1 MSTSYGFTKKYL
13 TKDEEPWFPVMGE
26 IHFSRYRAELWEES
40 LRKMKAGGLS
50 IASVYVIWIHHEEE
64 EGIFDFTGSRN
75 LRGFLEAAKKVGISV
90 FLRLGPWIHG
100 ETRNGG
106 FPDWLQAKQDTIDLR
121 SDDPAYLSYVRRFWE
136 QVYEQAKGFLCKD
149 GGPVIGT
156 QIENE
161 YGHVGGYR
169 GEKGEQHM
177 RTLAALAREIGFD
190 LPLYTATGWG
200 GAVTGGLLPVMGGY
214 CEAPWDQRIT
224 EIEPNSNYVFSH
236 IRNDSLI
243 ASDHHVDDTVTF
255 NQDDFPYLTAEL
267 GGGLQVTKHR
277 RPIATGTDVGAM
289 SLTKLGSGVGMLG
302 YYMYHGGSNPNSKLS
317 TLQESRATGYSNDLP
332 EINYDFNAPI
342 RQYGTISDTY
352 REIRLLAYFL
362 QDFGEDLA
370 VLLAD
375 IDPEFVKPGDSH
387 TLRLSTRHDDT
398 HGYVF
403 VNNYQRRQAMD
414 AHKKVILEGK
424 TKEGAVRFPT
434 TDIAPGEYAFYPYN
448 MKLGESTLVSALAT
462 PLCKLTYKTDL
473 GEKETI
479 YVFYG
484 DKDPQFTWKDTPA
497 KVLMLSRKDALSAA
511 RVILKEN
518 TRAKTEAEKEAK
530 TQGQEQEYLV
540 LADDFVWEEDG
551 ALKVVG
557 GKETVIRTFPKL
569 SKDVMP
575 ADFEEIGSE
584 GTFTVY
590 KRQKVTDAAMPEK
603 KEERTPTYGKTAVSV
618 CQSAQ
623 TLEVLS
629 GQLVNSCGQKVAFK
643 GDEKIYEIKVQYGRK
658 HNAKLDGVQTDH
670 LIGADRIAGYD
681 CVLTFDY
688 ACESMDL
695 YVDGRKVN
703 DYFYTGQK
711 VLFSLGYFDFPTT
724 IIAVLHPLHEGD
736 HIYLQEWPKMEE
748 KSACQINEVT
758 LAEQFR

>member
-1 MSTSYGFTKKYL
+1 MSTSYGFTTKYL
-13 TKDEEPWFPVMGE
+13 TKDGQPWFPVMGE

-50 IASVYVIWIHHEEE
+50 IASVYIIWIHHEEE
-64 EGIFDFTGSRN
+64 EGKFDFTGSRN

-90 FLRLGPWIHG
+90 FLRLGPWVHG
-100 ETRNGG
+100 EARNGG
-106 FPDWLQAKQDTIDLR
+106 FPDWLQAKSDTIDLR
-121 SDDPAYLSYVRRFWE
+121 SDDPAYLAYVRRLWE
-136 QVYEQAKGFLCKD
+136 QVYEQAKGLLYKD

-177 RTLAALAREIGFD
+177 RTLAAMAREIGFD

-214 CEAPWDQRIT
+214 CEAPWAQSIT
-224 EIEPNSNYVFSH
+224 EIAPSSNYVFSH

-267 GGGLQVTKHR
+267 GGGLQVTQHR
-277 RPIATGTDVGAM
+277 RPIATGTDIGAM
-289 SLTKLGSGVGMLG
+289 SLTKLGSGVGLLG
-302 YYMYHGGSNPNSKLS
+302 YYMYHGGSNPDSKLS
-317 TLQESRATGYSNDLP
+317 TLQESRATGYLNDLP

-342 RQYGTISDTY
+342 RQYGTISDNY

-362 QDFGEDLA
+362 QDFGADLA
-370 VLLAD
+370 VLPAD

-403 VNNYQRRQAMD
+403 VNNYQRRHEMD
-414 AHKKVILEGK
+414 AHENVVLEGK
-424 TKEGAVRFPT
+424 TAEGPVRFPAT
-434 TDIAPGEYAFYPYN
+434 NIAPGEYAFYPYN

-462 PLCKLTYKTDL
+462 PLCKLTYKTDA
-473 GEKETI
+473 GEKETT

-484 DKDPQFTWKDTPA
+484 DKEPQFAWAGTPA
-497 KVLMLSRKDALSAA
+497 KVLMLSRAQALSVA
-511 RVILKEN
+511 RVILKGNKNE
-518 TRAKTEAEKEAK
+518 TVVKAEAE
-530 TQGQEQEYLV
+530 GQEYLV

-557 GKETVIRTFPKL
+557 GEETVIRTFPKL
-569 SKDVMP
+569 SADVLP
-575 ADFEEIGSE
+575 DDFEEIGTE
-584 GTFTVY
+584 GEFTVY
-590 KRQKVTDAAMPEK
+590 KRSQAKAN
-603 KEERTPTYGKTAVSV
+603 
-618 CQSAQ
+618 AQ
-623 TLEVLS
+623 TTVSLTPSEEAAEGVRRTGLTPELPEADGFS
-629 GQLVNSCGQKVAFK
+629 GKLVNSCGQPVAFK
-643 GDEKIYEIKVQYGRK
+643 GDEKIYEISVQYGRE
-658 HNAKLDGVQTDH
+658 
-670 LIGADRIAGYD
+670 ADIRAGKDRVVGYD
-681 CVLTFDY
+681 CILTFDY

-695 YVDGRKVN
+695 YVNGRKVN

-711 VLFSLGYFDFPTT
+711 ALFSLGYFDFPTQIT
-724 IIAVLHPLHEGD
+724 AVLHPLHEGD
-736 HIYLQEWPKMEE
+736 HIYLQEWPKMEDGV
-748 KSACQINEVT
+748 ACQIESVEIKET
-758 LAEQFR
+758 FC

>member
-1 MSTSYGFTKKYL
+1 MSASYGFTTKYL
-13 TKDEEPWFPVMGE
+13 TKDGQPWFPVMGE

-50 IASVYVIWIHHEEE
+50 IASVYIIWIHHEEE
-64 EGIFDFTGSRN
+64 EGKFDFTGSRN

-90 FLRLGPWIHG
+90 FLRLGPWVHG
-100 ETRNGG
+100 EARNGG
-106 FPDWLQAKQDTIDLR
+106 FPDWLQAKSDTIDLR
-121 SDDPAYLSYVRRFWE
+121 SDDPAYLAYVRRLWE
-136 QVYEQAKGFLCKD
+136 QVYEQAKGLLYKD

-177 RTLAALAREIGFD
+177 RTLAALAKEIGFD

-214 CEAPWDQRIT
+214 CEAPWDQSIT
-224 EIEPNSNYVFSH
+224 EIAPNSNYVFSH

-267 GGGLQVTKHR
+267 GGGLQVTQHR
-277 RPIATGTDVGAM
+277 RPIATGTDIGAM

-302 YYMYHGGSNPNSKLS
+302 YYMYHGGSNPDSKLS
-317 TLQESRATGYSNDLP
+317 TLQESRATGYLNDLP

-342 RQYGTISDTY
+342 RQYGTISDNY

-362 QDFGEDLA
+362 QDFGADLA
-370 VLLAD
+370 VLPAD

-403 VNNYQRRQAMD
+403 VNNYQRRHAMD
-414 AHKKVILEGK
+414 AHENVVLEGK
-424 TKEGAVRFPT
+424 TAEEPVRFPAT
-434 TDIAPGEYAFYPYN
+434 NIAPGEYAFYPYN

-462 PLCKLTYKTDL
+462 PLCKLTYKTDA
-473 GEKETI
+473 GEKETT

-484 DKDPQFTWKDTPA
+484 DKEPQFTWAGTPA
-497 KVLMLSRKDALSAA
+497 QVLMLSRAQALSAA
-511 RVILKEN
+511 RVTLNGNSDSKL
-518 TRAKTEAEKEAK
+518 
-530 TQGQEQEYLV
+530 QSDGQKYLV

-557 GKETVIRTFPKL
+557 GEETVIRTFPKL
-569 SKDVMP
+569 SADVLP
-575 ADFEEIGSE
+575 ADFKELGTE
-584 GTFTVY
+584 GEFTVY
-590 KRQKVTDAAMPEK
+590 KRSQAKAN
-603 KEERTPTYGKTAVSV
+603 
-618 CQSAQ
+618 AQ
-623 TLEVLS
+623 TTVSLTPLEGVRRTGLTPELPEALS
-629 GQLVNSCGQKVAFK
+629 KLVNSCGQPVAFK
-643 GDEKIYEIKVQYGRK
+643 GDEKIYEISVQYGREADIRAGK
-658 HNAKLDGVQTDH
+658 
-670 LIGADRIAGYD
+670 DRIAGYD
-681 CVLTFDY
+681 CILTFDY

-695 YVDGRKVN
+695 YVNGRKVN

-711 VLFSLGYFDFPTT
+711 ALFSLGYFDFPTQIT
-724 IIAVLHPLHEGD
+724 AVLHPLHEGD
-736 HIYLQEWPKMEE
+736 HIYLQEWPKMENGV
-748 KSACQINEVT
+748 ACQIKSVEIKET
-758 LAEQFR
+758 FC